1 VIAAALLNKVEVD
14 GRVLAYREAG
24 EGAAV
29 LLLHGWPTSSFLWRN
44 VVPAIARERRVLAL
58 DLPGFGGSAKPT
70 DVTYDLGFFT
80 AAVRGFLDAL
90 AIDDVALGLH
100 DIGGPVGMRFAL
112 ENPWRVRAIALLNTG
127 LYVEDISPNLIEF
140 VEALQTPGA
149 RERLTSTAALVE
161 VLRFGTAI
169 ESSVTDATIAGLV
182 EPFASAEDRLALAK
196 AGAEL
201 EPVGI
206 SSIAGELKDV
216 RVPVRLIYGQ
226 QDRILEQIDSFAERI
241 RRDFPHAQITA
252 LPHAGHFLQEDEPH
266 HVGELL
272 GEFFANH

>member
-1 VIAAALLNKVEVD
+1 MAAALLNKVEVD
-14 GRVLAYREAG
+14 GRVLAYRDAG

-44 VVPAIARERRVLAL
+44 VMPAIARERRVLAL

-70 DVTYDLGFFT
+70 DVTYDLDFFT

-100 DIGGPVGMRFAL
+100 DLGGPIGMRFSL
-112 ENPWRVRAIALLNTG
+112 DNPRRVRAIALLNTG
-127 LYVEDISPNLIEF
+127 IYVEDISPNLVKF
-140 VEALQTPGA
+140 VETLRTPGA
-149 RERLTSTAALVE
+149 RERLTSAAALVE
-161 VLRFGTAI
+161 ILRLGTAT
-169 ESSVTDATIAGLV
+169 ESSVTDATIAGLL
-182 EPFASAEDRLALAK
+182 EPFASADDRLALAK

-206 SSIAGELKDV
+206 SSIAGQLKDV
-216 RVPVRLIYGQ
+216 RVPVRLIYGR
-226 QDRILEQIDSFAERI
+226 QDRILEEIDSFAERI

-252 LPHAGHFLQEDEPH
+252 LPNAGHFLQEDDPD

-272 GEFFANH
+272 GEFFVAH